1 MRQRLSVCVL
11 IAFFFGVSP
20 VLSSTQSEQLG
31 TCDNLHEWLATPIP
45 PHLIAFLCS
54 IIEDTNPI
62 GVQQNVDS
70 PLEAEELAY
79 ESTIEGSTPPED
91 VRQQRLLLL
100 ALWGQ
105 R

>member
-1 MRQRLSVCVL
+1 MRQRLSVWVL
-11 IAFFFGVSP
+11 IVFLFGVSP

-62 GVQQNVDS
+62 GVQQNTNS
-70 PLEAEELAY
+70 PLQDEELAS
-79 ESTIEGSTPPED
+79 ESTTEGSTLPEE
-91 VRQQRLLLL
+91 VRQQLLLLL
-100 ALWGQ
+100 ALWS
-105 R
+105 RR